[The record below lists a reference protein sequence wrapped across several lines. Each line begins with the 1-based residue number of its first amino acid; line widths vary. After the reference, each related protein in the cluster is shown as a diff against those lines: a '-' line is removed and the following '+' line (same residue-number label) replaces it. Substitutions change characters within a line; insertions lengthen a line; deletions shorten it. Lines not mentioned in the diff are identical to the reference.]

1 MVDVRVTLVRV
12 DLFEVGMK
20 PRSKQSRDSTS
31 KNMFDMTH
39 FHRRG
44 SEGTKRMI
52 RKRLELTF
60 LESTLENN
68 YMEFG
73 DIRLEVEGL
82 DWDHWHVF
90 GQTAGRV
97 RISLHPTDELGNG
110 GWQFVIVNPTF
121 DAQDLAQDETALVN
135 RIKDF
140 TGLGDDVKIKE
151 MFTHPWTRPNIRMV
165 NKFSVGRAFVAGDAA
180 HVHSPAGGQG
190 LNSGIQDAFNI
201 AWKIALVYK
210 GLSPASLLDTY
221 TTERLPVIAEMLGI
235 TTQIHKQMFGE
246 SGSGHTPQSIANGNG
261 NSKSIGSNL
270 ERAMRRKKNVYMLG
284 VNYRSS
290 PIVVD
295 EFVSTLGGSAHSAYG
310 EMQEGVLQAGDRA
323 PDAPNL
329 VSVITPNRAPH
340 HVSSGSQSTV
350 SRSDGVAGST
360 RMFDIF
366 ASTHHTIIIFAPSL
380 ATPAVQSMIVTLQG
394 VISKELAKRVV
405 VLPGSHSEPGEHVE
419 SRMSSGEDETIDVE
433 VLVDQAGHAYRGY
446 VVEEGGIKI
455 VVVRPD
461 GVVGAIVHGVV
472 GLERYFEGV
481 FGKRGGMQCKFNEV
495 SGSVR

>member
-1 MVDVRVTLVRV
+1 
-12 DLFEVGMK
+12 
-20 PRSKQSRDSTS
+20 
-31 KNMFDMTH
+31 MFDMTH

-151 MFTHPWTRPNIRMV
+151 VMWVSRFRCVLPNIRMV

-235 TTQIHKQMFGE
+235 TTQIHKQMFGD
-246 SGSGHTPQSIANGNG
+246 
-261 NSKSIGSNL
+261 IGSNL

-329 VSVITPNRAPH
+329 VSVITPNL
-340 HVSSGSQSTV
+340 
-350 SRSDGVAGST
+350 AGST

-419 SRMSSGEDETIDVE
+419 K

>member
-1 MVDVRVTLVRV
+1 MVDVRVTRVRV

-20 PRSKQSRDSTS
+20 PRSKQSRDSTT
-31 KNMFDMTH
+31 KNMFDATH

-44 SEGTKRMI
+44 SEGTKGMI
-52 RKRLELTF
+52 RKQLELTF
-60 LESTLENN
+60 LGSTLENN
-68 YMEFG
+68 YMEFR

-90 GQTAGRV
+90 GQTAGR
-97 RISLHPTDELGNG
+97 
-110 GWQFVIVNPTF
+110 FVIVNPIF
-121 DAQDLAQDETALVN
+121 DGQDLAQDETALVN

-151 MFTHPWTRPNIRMV
+151 VMWVSGFRPNIRMV
-165 NKFSVGRAFVAGDAA
+165 NEFSVGRAFVAGDAA

-190 LNSGIQDAFNI
+190 LNSGVQDAFNI
-201 AWKIALVYK
+201 AWKIAPVYK

-221 TTERLPVIAEMLGI
+221 TTERLHVIAEMLGL
-235 TTQIHKQMFGE
+235 TTQIHTQMFGE
-246 SGSGHTPQSIANGNG
+246 SGSGHTYSAVDSGWQRQLKEYSIQSGT
-261 NSKSIGSNL
+261 SNASQK
-270 ERAMRRKKNVYMLG
+270 ERINAR
-284 VNYRSS
+284 
-290 PIVVD
+290 
-295 EFVSTLGGSAHSAYG
+295 FAHTAYG

-340 HVSSGSQSTV
+340 HVPSGSQWTV
-350 SRSDGVAGST
+350 SLPDGVAGST
-360 RMFDIF
+360 RMFDIS

-380 ATPAVQSMIVTLQG
+380 AVPAVQSMIVTFQE
-394 VISKELAKRVV
+394 VISTELAKRVV
-405 VLPGSHSEPGEHVE
+405 VLPGSHSEPGGHVE
-419 SRMSSGEDETIDVE
+419 NRMSSGEDETIDIE

-446 VVEEGGIKI
+446 AVEEGETKV

-461 GVVGAIVHGVV
+461 GVVGAIVRGVA

-481 FGKRGGMQCKFNEV
+481 FGNRRGVLAMEDAVQV
-495 SGSVR
+495 